1 MVISF
6 YFNGIRF
13 TVIEKLKSTKLIFE
27 QINKQIR
34 CKLKQKVRTVLDQSL
49 QKCYQDKDF
58 SVY

>member
-34 CKLKQKVRTVLDQSL
+34 CKLQQKVRTVLDQSL
-49 QKCYQDKDF
+49 QKCHQDKDF